1 MNILLLALLTAASP
15 VRAETMPAGKEAW
28 TGMNRAV
35 EVYKDRYA
43 PAPVEA
49 KVVNAIWKKLADQGA
64 PGETPEGERILMFER
79 SVEPDKN
86 GVAKNRLVY
95 VVELPEPAQEGN
107 VHRAVYTRTFSHI
120 VATSEDWS
128 VAPDGAR
135 RVEIW
140 RYTVGLSGVL
150 EAAVRQE
157 ITLKTAAQGAQGQS
171 EPDPARSRT
180 VKLRPS
186 DPEVLKR
193 WKELS
198 RELLLMGPTITI

>member
-1 MNILLLALLTAASP
+1 MKILLLTVLAAASTAG
-15 VRAETMPAGKEAW
+15 AETLPAAKEAW

-35 EVYKDRYA
+35 DVYKDRYA

-49 KVVNAIWKKLADQGA
+49 KAVNTLWKKLADQGA

-79 SVEPDKN
+79 SVEPDKH

-95 VVELPEPAQEGN
+95 VVELPEPEPQGAVQ
-107 VHRAVYTRTFSHI
+107 RAVYTRSFSHM

-128 VAPDGAR
+128 IAPDGAR

-140 RYTVGLSGVL
+140 RYTLGLNGVL
-150 EAAVRQE
+150 EAAARQE
-157 ITLKTAAQGAQGQS
+157 ITLKTAAQGAKGQS
-171 EPDPARSRT
+171 EPDPARSRS

>member
-1 MNILLLALLTAASP
+1 MNILLLALLAAASP
-15 VRAETMPAGKEAW
+15 AHAETLPAGKEAW

-49 KVVNAIWKKLADQGA
+49 RVVSALWKKLADSGA
-64 PGETPEGERILMFER
+64 HGETPEGESIRMFER

-95 VVELPEPAQEGN
+95 VVELPEPETGGP
-107 VHRAVYTRTFSHI
+107 VRRAVYTRSFSHM

-128 VAPDGAR
+128 IAPDGAR

-140 RYTVGLSGVL
+140 RYTVGLGGVL
-150 EAAVRQE
+150 EAASRQE
-157 ITLKTAAQGAQGQS
+157 ITLKTAAQGARGQS

-198 RELLLMGPTITI
+198 RELLLLGPTITI